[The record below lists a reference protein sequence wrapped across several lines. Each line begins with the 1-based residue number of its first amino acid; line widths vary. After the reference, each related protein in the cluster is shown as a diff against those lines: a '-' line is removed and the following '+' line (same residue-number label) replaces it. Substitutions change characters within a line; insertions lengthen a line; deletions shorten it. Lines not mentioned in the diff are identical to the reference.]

1 MNQAPD
7 AILNKESPG
16 RYSWA
21 VPFVLAVAGA
31 LVYLNALSATFVLDD
46 HPWILL
52 NPRIRDLGNI
62 AEILTATNR
71 PVLELTLALNYAIG
85 GNNPAVYHATNIAIH
100 VFAGLVLYGLVR
112 RTLLLPVFHRRF
124 NRSAAIGLA
133 ATISLLWLVHP
144 LNTQA
149 VTYTIQRGESLM
161 GLCYLLT
168 IYGLVRYATSGNL
181 LWAVIAVVAC
191 WIGAGVKEVI
201 ATAPLL
207 ALLYDHTFLQSSWK
221 QIIRQRGWFYLAL
234 CLMWVPLAW
243 MLSRGL
249 GSDETSAGLAMREQM
264 LSPLTYL
271 LSQPQIILEIYLRKA
286 FWPVPLV
293 FDYAWVPAI
302 PEDTPRDQWWTLF
315 QENVLW
321 QGVLLSFLFMF
332 SLLGIVRRAWW
343 GVTGVAFFLILAPT
357 SSFMPIADL
366 AVEHRMYLPL
376 IPVITLSVVTVY
388 WILHKCVPAR
398 NTVFGFLLAFV
409 AACSLGLQTVARNYD
424 YHSRITLWSSVVE
437 VRPNNARA
445 WHNLAA
451 ALNDEGHWDQAIACY
466 EQVLKILPTFSE
478 AHYGLG
484 TIYLEHGNYD
494 SAIHHLRLAIEQ
506 RPEDAAYHAQLGKAL
521 MLNLQ
526 LDEAEASLRHAIALN
541 PDDGRA
547 YEYLGLLRL
556 AQKKP
561 EEALDWFRQGVEHDP
576 ALMSNY
582 HNLAAALAGLGRY
595 TEAVQV
601 IEKAIRLAV
610 DLELPKEELESLESR
625 LSRYRQQADQA
636 PAGP

>member
-7 AILNKESPG
+7 VILNKESAG
-16 RYSWA
+16 RLSWA
-21 VPFVLAVAGA
+21 VPLVLAVAGI
-31 LVYLNALSATFVLDD
+31 LVYLNALPAPFVLDD
-46 HPWILL
+46 QPWILL
-52 NPRIRDLGNI
+52 NPRIRDLGNFI
-62 AEILTATNR
+62 EILTATNR

-100 VFAGLVLYGLVR
+100 VPAGFVLYGLVR
-112 RTLLLPVFHRRF
+112 RTLLLPVFQERF
-124 NRSAAIGLA
+124 KRSAIGLA

-144 LNTQA
+144 MNTQA

-168 IYGLVRYATSGNL
+168 IYGLARYATSKNL

-249 GSDETSAGLAMREQM
+249 GGNDTSAGLGMQEQM

-271 LSQPQIILEIYLRKA
+271 LSQPQIILEIYLRKV

-302 PEDTPRDQWWTLF
+302 PEDTPPDQWWALF
-315 QENVLW
+315 LQNVLW
-321 QGVLLSFLFMF
+321 QGVLLSFLFVL
-332 SLLGIVRRAWW
+332 SWIGVARRAWW
-343 GVTGVAFFLILAPT
+343 GFTGIAFFLILAPA

-376 IPVITLSVVTVY
+376 IPVIILVVVGVH
-388 WILHKCVPAR
+388 WILDKCVPAR
-398 NTVFGFLLAFV
+398 STVFGSLLALI

-424 YHSRITLWSSVVE
+424 YQSRITLWSSVVE
-437 VRPNNARA
+437 ARPNNARA
-445 WHNLAA
+445 WHNLAV
-451 ALNDEGHWDQAIACY
+451 ALNEEGHWDQAIACY
-466 EQVLKILPTFSE
+466 EKVLEIIPTFSE

-484 TIYLEHGNYD
+484 TIHLEHGNYD
-494 SAIHHLRLAIEQ
+494 SAIHHLRLAIQQ

-521 MLNLQ
+521 MLDLQ
-526 LDEAEASLRHAIALN
+526 LDEADATLQHAIELN
-541 PDDGRA
+541 PDYGRA

-561 EEALDWFRQGVEHDP
+561 EEAVEWFRRGIEHDP
-576 ALMSNY
+576 TLLSNY
-582 HNLAAALAGLGRY
+582 HNLTTTLAGLGRY
-595 TEAVQV
+595 TEAVEV
-601 IEKAIRLAV
+601 IEKAIRLAA
-610 DLELPKEELESLESR
+610 DLNISQQDLESLKSR
-625 LSRYRQQADQA
+625 LNRYRQQADQA